1 MEKMF
6 INGRWI
12 ESSRTN
18 PVEFPYTGEVI
29 AQVPEAEE
37 EHLEEAL
44 CAAVDSLRTISELPS
59 HRRAEILKKVAEGI
73 EEEAEEWAK
82 LLTLETGKPIR
93 ESRGEV
99 ARAIRT
105 LSLSAQEAERIG
117 GEIVPMDAVEAGEGW
132 FGFYIRVPVGVVVAI
147 TPFNAPLNLL
157 AHKVGPAVAAGNSV
171 VVKPSTLTPLS
182 ALKLASLF
190 EKAGLP
196 PGVLNVLTF
205 RGKAL
210 KEKLVSDPRAAKVS
224 FTGGLEAGEEIVR
237 KAGLKRVSLELG
249 SNSAVIV
256 EEDAD
261 MERVVPACIRGA
273 FANSGQVCISLQRIY
288 VHRKRERELTEA
300 LVSEVKKLKVGDP
313 REEDTDISCMVTPE
327 QAERVISWIEEAKR
341 EGARVLVGGEK
352 VGRATVLPTVLTDV
366 HEDMRIVR
374 EEAFGPLVSLIPYD
388 DLEEAVEMVNRSAYG
403 LQHGIYTRDLGKAFY
418 ALRNIQAGGVL
429 VNEVPTFR
437 LDHYPY
443 GGIKKS
449 GLGREGVRFAVEEMT
464 HIKFMAFHL
473 K

>member
-6 INGRWI
+6 VAGRWT
-12 ESSRTN
+12 ESSRAN

-29 AQVPEAEE
+29 AEVPEAEE
-37 EHLEEAL
+37 EHLEAAFR
-44 CAAVDSLRTISELPS
+44 AAVDSLPAISGLPS
-59 HRRAEILKKVAEGI
+59 HRRAEILRKVAEGI
-73 EEEAEEWAK
+73 KEEPEEWAK

-105 LSLSAQEAERIG
+105 LSLSAQEAGRIG
-117 GEIVPMDAVEAGEGW
+117 GEIVPMDVVEAGEGW
-132 FGFYIRVPVGVVVAI
+132 FGFYVRVPVGVVVAI

-190 EKAGLP
+190 ENAGLP

-205 RGKAL
+205 RGNTL

-224 FTGGLEAGEEIVR
+224 FTGGLEAGEDIVR
-237 KAGLKRVSLELG
+237 KAGLKKVSLELG

-261 MERVVPACIRGA
+261 MERVIPSCIRGA

-288 VHRKRERELTEA
+288 VHKNRERELTEA
-300 LVSEVKKLKVGDP
+300 LVSEVEKLKVGDP
-313 REEDTDISCMVTPE
+313 REEDTDISSMVTPE

-341 EGARVLVGGEK
+341 CGARVLVGGEK
-352 VGRATVLPTVLTDV
+352 VGRATVLPTVLTGV

-388 DLEEAVEMVNRSAYG
+388 DLEEAVDMVNRSAYG
-403 LQHGIYTRDLGKAFY
+403 LQHGIYTRDLSKAFY
-418 ALRNIQAGGVL
+418 ALRNIKAGGVL

-464 HIKFMAFHL
+464 YIKFVAFHL
-473 K
+473 